1 MTSNITIVSASKINK
16 DNLTFVV
23 GQAKAGRNPPI
34 NMKYDGQNFQLRLP
48 AKIQIPSGLWV
59 REDPQNGSKS
69 YTLSVPLKGCDPFG
83 RDRNNDGS
91 EMAALY
97 NYLLDLEDSL
107 VQQAFENSTKWFG
120 KKRSMEA
127 IRDSFAKI
135 VSVSSDVVN
144 GERVP
149 NGKYPPSFRVKIPVY
164 DGSVKSDIVDGN
176 GNPMYATPESI
187 VSIFPKSVSASLVI
201 TGSVYTITGGSF
213 GVTWKLTFARVYP
226 QSKLTAK
233 DVFKDEVA
241 DDEDEEEDAPTESQT
256 APPAAK
262 LTVEIPPV
270 DTSRLLEEEAQPEK
284 PVVSRR
290 KKATGGAGM

>member
-1 MTSNITIVSASKINK
+1 MASNITILSPNKIDMSKMN
-16 DNLTFVV
+16 FVV

-34 NMKYDGQNFQLRLP
+34 NMKHESQNFQIRLP
-48 AKIQIPSGLWV
+48 AKVQIPSGVWV

-83 RDRNNDGS
+83 RERSTDGS
-91 EMAALY
+91 DTGAIY
-97 NYLLDLEDSL
+97 NFLLDLEDA
-107 VQQAFENSTKWFG
+107 VIQQAFENSTKWFG

-135 VSVSSDVVN
+135 VSMSSDMVN

-164 DGSVKSDIVDGN
+164 DGSVKSDIADGN
-176 GNPMYATPESI
+176 GNPIYATPDSI
-187 VSIFPKSVSASLVI
+187 VSVFPKGISASLVI
-201 TGSVYTITGGSF
+201 SGTIYTISGGSF

-241 DDEDEEEDAPTESQT
+241 DEEDQGEDDLVEQDAPAQVEPQAPQAVHVEET
-256 APPAAK
+256 AP
-262 LTVEIPPV
+262 
-270 DTSRLLEEEAQPEK
+270 QEK
-284 PVVSRR
+284 TTSRR
-290 KKATGGAGM
+290 KKAVVASA

>member
-1 MTSNITIVSASKINK
+1 MANNITILSASKINK

-34 NMKYDGQNFQLRLP
+34 NLKHDGQNFQLRLP

-59 REDPQNGSKS
+59 REDTKTDTKS

-83 RDRNNDGS
+83 RDRNTDGS
-91 EMAALY
+91 EMAAVY
-97 NYLLDLEDSL
+97 NFLLDLEDAV

-135 VSVSSDVVN
+135 VSVSSDAVN

-164 DGSVKSDIVDGN
+164 DGNVKSDIVDGN
-176 GNPMYATPESI
+176 GNPMYATPDSI
-187 VSIFPKSVSASLVI
+187 VSIFPKGVSASLVI
-201 TGSVYTITGGSF
+201 TGSIYTIAGGSF
-213 GVTWKLTFARVYP
+213 GVTWKLSFARVYP

-233 DVFKDEVA
+233 DVFKDEEL
-241 DDEDEEEDAPTESQT
+241 DEDDQEEET
-256 APPAAK
+256 
-262 LTVEIPPV
+262 TVEQEPQV
-270 DTSRLLEEEAQPEK
+270 QVEN
-284 PVVSRR
+284 PVVAAPQVEESLPQEKTTSRR
-290 KKATGGAGM
+290 KKASAGASI

>member
-1 MTSNITIVSASKINK
+1 MASNITILSPNKIDMSKMN
-16 DNLTFVV
+16 FVV

-34 NMKYDGQNFQLRLP
+34 NMKHESQNFQIRLP
-48 AKIQIPSGLWV
+48 AKVQIPSGVWV

-83 RDRNNDGS
+83 RERSTDGS
-91 EMAALY
+91 DTGAIY
-97 NYLLDLEDSL
+97 NFLLDLEDA
-107 VQQAFENSTKWFG
+107 VIQQAFENSTKWFG

-135 VSVSSDVVN
+135 VSMSSDMVN

-164 DGSVKSDIVDGN
+164 DGSVKSDIADGN
-176 GNPMYATPESI
+176 GNPIYATPDSI
-187 VSIFPKSVSASLVI
+187 VSVFPKGISASLVI
-201 TGSVYTITGGSF
+201 SGTIYTISGGSF

-241 DDEDEEEDAPTESQT
+241 DEEDQGEDDLVEQDAPAQVEPQAPQAVHVEET
-256 APPAAK
+256 AP
-262 LTVEIPPV
+262 
-270 DTSRLLEEEAQPEK
+270 QEK
-284 PVVSRR
+284 TTSRR
-290 KKATGGAGM
+290 KKAVGASA

>member
-1 MTSNITIVSASKINK
+1 MASNITILSPNKIDMSKMN
-16 DNLTFVV
+16 FVV

-34 NMKYDGQNFQLRLP
+34 NMKHDSQNFQIRLP
-48 AKIQIPSGLWV
+48 AKVQIPSGVWV

-83 RDRNNDGS
+83 RERSTDGS
-91 EMAALY
+91 ETGAIY
-97 NYLLDLEDSL
+97 NFLLDLEDAV

-135 VSVSSDVVN
+135 VSMSSDMVN

-164 DGSVKSDIVDGN
+164 DGSVKSDIADGN
-176 GNPMYATPESI
+176 GNPIYATPDSI
-187 VSIFPKSVSASLVI
+187 VSVFPKGISASLVI
-201 TGSVYTITGGSF
+201 SGTIYTISGGSF

-241 DDEDEEEDAPTESQT
+241 DEEDQGEDDLVEQDAPAQVEPQAPQAVHVEET
-256 APPAAK
+256 AP
-262 LTVEIPPV
+262 
-270 DTSRLLEEEAQPEK
+270 QEK
-284 PVVSRR
+284 TTSRR
-290 KKATGGAGM
+290 KKAVGASA